1 MIRMIIFV
9 LLLALLAAGG
19 AWLAEQPGEISLV
32 VDQWRIDASLG
43 MGVVLLVATA
53 VLVALLWSI
62 ARFIFRLP
70 GLMSL
75 AARTRKR
82 ARGFTAISR
91 GMIAVGAGDPLSARR
106 FADDAQKML
115 GDEEPLTL
123 LLRAQSAQMDGR
135 RADAEKAFRAMLN
148 APETRVLGL
157 RGLFIEA
164 RRKGDAAAARAYV
177 TEAARLAPGVTWA
190 AEAVLEH
197 ECAEGRWADALKTL
211 QRSKGFDKD
220 EARRKRAVLLT
231 ADALDKADKRPDD
244 ALEAALQA
252 TKLAPDLVPAQALV
266 IRLSA
271 KRGDL
276 RKASKRLDAAWS
288 VSPHPDL
295 AAAAMTIRAGDS
307 AREKL
312 QRAEK
317 LYAIA
322 PHDFESRMIVGKTAI
337 AAREFGR
344 AREVL
349 KPLLE
354 EGPTVAVCLVMADL
368 EEAEHGPSGRVR
380 EWLGRAARAPRDA
393 AWIAEGVISDEWMP
407 VSPVDGRLDAFRWG
421 RPAETIAHH
430 PETDIVPP
438 PDAEDAVLADLI
450 EKEAAPLPAPAPAL
464 PSAAAQEPASPVA
477 KSSASAKLSG
487 DLPSLAA
494 SPATPADTDRAKSAP
509 ATQKTEHATP
519 PAPARPVTPPSEVV
533 FPLPAAPD
541 DPGPEP
547 ERRAAAKPRG
557 FRLFG

>member
-9 LLLALLAAGG
+9 VLLALLAAGG
-19 AWLAEQPGEISLV
+19 AWLAEQPGEITLV

-43 MGVVLLVATA
+43 MGVILLVGTA
-53 VLVALLWSI
+53 ILIALLWSI
-62 ARFIFRLP
+62 ARFVFRLP

-75 AARTRKR
+75 AAQTRKR

-91 GMIAVGAGDPLSARR
+91 GMIAVGAGDPQNARR
-106 FADDAQKML
+106 YAQDAQTML
-115 GDEEPLTL
+115 GDDEPLTL

-190 AEAVLEH
+190 TEAVLEH
-197 ECAEGRWADALKTL
+197 ECAEGRWSEALKTL
-211 QRSKGFDKD
+211 QRSKGFNKD
-220 EARRKRAVLLT
+220 EMRRKRAVLLT
-231 ADALDKADKRPDD
+231 ADALEKAERQADE
-244 ALEAALQA
+244 ALEEALQA
-252 TKLAPDLVPAQALV
+252 IKLAPDLAPAQALA
-266 IRLSA
+266 IRLTA
-271 KRGDL
+271 QRGDL
-276 RKASKRLDAAWS
+276 RKAAKRAEAAWR
-288 VSPHPDL
+288 VSPHPDIAN
-295 AAAAMTIRAGDS
+295 AALNVRAGDS
-307 AREKL
+307 AREKF

-322 PHDFESRMIVGKTAI
+322 PHDFESRMVVAKTAI
-337 AAREFGR
+337 AARAFGR

-349 KPLLE
+349 KPLLDD
-354 EGPTVAVCLVMADL
+354 GPTVSVCLVMADL

-380 EWLGRAARAPRDA
+380 EWLNRAARAPRDA
-393 AWIAEGVISDEWMP
+393 AWIADGVIADEWMP
-407 VSPVDGRLDAFRWG
+407 ISPIDGRLDAFQWG

-430 PETDIVPP
+430 PHADPVPP
-438 PDAEDAVLADLI
+438 PAIEDAVLADSD
-450 EKEAAPLPAPAPAL
+450 EKEALSLQAGAHPEPEPPT
-464 PSAAAQEPASPVA
+464 AAKDE
-477 KSSASAKLSG
+477 
-487 DLPSLAA
+487 AA
-494 SPATPADTDRAKSAP
+494 I
-509 ATQKTEHATP
+509 
-519 PAPARPVTPPSEVV
+519 PARAETPSHQAQPRAVTPPSEVV

-547 ERRAAAKPRG
+547 ETAAGAKPRG

>member
-1 MIRMIIFV
+1 MIRMIVFV

-19 AWLAEQPGEISLV
+19 AWLAEQPGEITLV
-32 VDQWRIDASLG
+32 IDQWRIDASLG
-43 MGVVLLVATA
+43 MGVILLLGTA
-53 VLVALLWSI
+53 VLIALLWSI
-62 ARFIFRLP
+62 ARFVFRLP

-106 FADDAQKML
+106 YAQDAQKML

-197 ECAEGRWADALKTL
+197 ECAEGRWSEALKTL

-220 EARRKRAVLLT
+220 EARRKRAVLLI
-231 ADALDKADKRPDD
+231 ADALEKAERRPEE

-252 TKLAPDLVPAQALV
+252 TKLAPDLVPAQALA
-266 IRLSA
+266 IRLTA
-271 KRGDL
+271 RRGDL
-276 RKASKRLDAAWS
+276 RKASKRAEAAWR
-288 VSPHPDL
+288 VSPHPDIAS
-295 AAAAMTIRAGDS
+295 AALNVRAGDS

-317 LYAIA
+317 LYALA
-322 PHDFESRMIVGKTAI
+322 PNDFESRMVVAKTAI
-337 AAREFGR
+337 AAREFVR

-393 AWIAEGVISDEWMP
+393 AWIADGVIADEWMP

-430 PETDIVPP
+430 ADTDIVPP
-438 PDAEDAVLADLI
+438 PAAEDAVLADI
-450 EKEAAPLPAPAPAL
+450 SEKEAAPLPAPAAPA
-464 PSAAAQEPASPVA
+464 PE
-477 KSSASAKLSG
+477 
-487 DLPSLAA
+487 
-494 SPATPADTDRAKSAP
+494 ATPVTETAEPDAP
-509 ATQKTEHATP
+509 AKADPLSQ
-519 PAPARPVTPPSEVV
+519 PAQPRAVTPPSEVV

-541 DPGPEP
+541 DPGLEP
-547 ERRAAAKPRG
+547 ERPATTKPRG

>member
-1 MIRMIIFV
+1 MIRMILFV

-19 AWLAEQPGEISLV
+19 AWLAEQPGEITLV

-43 MGVVLLVATA
+43 MGVVLLLAAA

-91 GMIAVGAGDPLSARR
+91 GMIAVGAGDPQSARR
-106 FADDAQKML
+106 YAQDAQTML

-135 RADAEKAFRAMLN
+135 RADAEKAFRTMLN

-220 EARRKRAVLLT
+220 EVRRKRAVLLT
-231 ADALDKADKRPDD
+231 ADALEKADKHPDE
-244 ALEAALQA
+244 AIEAALQA
-252 TKLAPDLVPAQALV
+252 TKLAPDLVPAQALA
-266 IRLSA
+266 IRLNA
-271 KRGDL
+271 KRGEV
-276 RKASKRLDAAWS
+276 RKASKRLEAAWRMN
-288 VSPHPDL
+288 PHPDL
-295 AAAAMTIRAGDS
+295 AAAAMQIRPGDS
-307 AREKL
+307 AREKF

-317 LYAIA
+317 LYALQ
-322 PHDFESRMIVGKTAI
+322 PGHFDSRMIVAKTAI
-337 AAREFGR
+337 AARDFAR
-344 AREVL
+344 ARDVL
-349 KPLLE
+349 TPLLE
-354 EGPTVAVCLVMADL
+354 EGPTVSVCLVMADL

-393 AWIAEGVISDEWMP
+393 AWIAEGVIADEWMP
-407 VSPVDGRLDAFRWG
+407 VSPIDGRLDAFRWG

-430 PETDIVPP
+430 QHPDIVPP
-438 PDAEDAVLADLI
+438 PGAEDAVLADI
-450 EKEAAPLPAPAPAL
+450 AEKEAAPLPAPAAPE
-464 PSAAAQEPASPVA
+464 PAAAPVDTTDQGA
-477 KSSASAKLSG
+477 PTK
-487 DLPSLAA
+487 
-494 SPATPADTDRAKSAP
+494 ADAP
-509 ATQKTEHATP
+509 APQKQP
-519 PAPARPVTPPSEVV
+519 RPVTPPSEVV
-533 FPLPAAPD
+533 FPLAAAPD
-541 DPGPEP
+541 DPGSEP
-547 ERRAAAKPRG
+547 ERPGSTKPRG